1 MKKIFAAVLSFAM
14 AFSLVACGGSAK
26 KSDVDPPKK
35 TEVAFITRLGYGLS
49 HLRQFDTLQLMEF
62 GHELV
67 VAFL

>member
-1 MKKIFAAVLSFAM
+1 LLAL
-14 AFSLVACGGSAK
+14 GGMILEIL
-26 KSDVDPPKK
+26 